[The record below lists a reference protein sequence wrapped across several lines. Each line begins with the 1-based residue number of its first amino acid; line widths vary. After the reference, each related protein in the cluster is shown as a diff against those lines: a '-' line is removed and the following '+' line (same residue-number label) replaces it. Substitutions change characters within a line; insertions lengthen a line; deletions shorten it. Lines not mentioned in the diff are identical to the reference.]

1 MIASVDNS
9 GRGMKPCVTALQ
21 SRGWAVFEQGTGG
34 TMSRPNGI
42 RRAGFAT
49 QLGEDGVAFLAAC
62 LLAGPIA
69 VMPREMSTQ
78 SRL

>member
-9 GRGMKPCVTALQ
+9 GRDE
-21 SRGWAVFEQGTGG
+21 AVRNGVAEPGLGRFRAGNWRHHVA
-34 TMSRPNGI
+34 SNGI